1 MSGGNRVVRAG
12 FSLAIVCLLALHGTA
27 GANENWAKFEGSA
40 KTPTVW
46 VDLASVRP
54 FTKPWSAY
62 GLDNQPLSGPFYRA
76 TVRTY
81 RIESNYPAGSVET
94 EQLCFHCDGKQ
105 PIASSVC
112 GSAELRGK
120 NGEILDS
127 AKEEAEGVLIFL
139 DHEKYGNTGIV
150 SAAQAVCKQ
159 VRSSGGLPS
168 GGKGSSK

>member
-12 FSLAIVCLLALHGTA
+12 FSLAIVCLLALHGAAEA
-27 GANENWAKFEGSA
+27 GENWAKFEGNA

-81 RIESNYPAGSVET
+81 RIESNYPAGSVQT

-105 PIASSVC
+105 SIASSSC
-112 GSAELRGK
+112 GSTELRGK
-120 NGEILDS
+120 NGEVLDS
-127 AKEEAEGVLIFL
+127 SKEEAEGALIFL
-139 DHEKYGNTGIV
+139 DHAKYGNTGIV

-168 GGKGSSK
+168 SGKDSSK

>member
-1 MSGGNRVVRAG
+1 MSGGNRMVRAG
-12 FSLAIVCLLALHGTA
+12 FSLAIVCLLALNGTA
-27 GANENWAKFEGSA
+27 GANENWTKFEGNA
-40 KTPTVW
+40 KTSTVW

-62 GLDNQPLSGPFYRA
+62 GLDNKPLSGPFYQA

-94 EQLCFHCDGKQ
+94 AQLCFHCDGRQ
-105 PIASSVC
+105 PIASSLC
-112 GSAELRGK
+112 GNTELRGK

-127 AKEEAEGVLIFL
+127 AKEESEGALIFL

-159 VRSSGGLPS
+159 VRASGGLPS
-168 GGKGSSK
+168 SGKDSSK